1 MRQLQDDIVERRR
14 QSRMEQEPFI
24 EEDEGLSDWSK
35 FDESRKKCQI
45 SHPGHKP
52 NSPNWTSSPLTYHC
66 SLLFF
71 NPNTYL
77 VVQEQN

>member
-52 NSPNWTSSPLTYHC
+52 NSPNWTSSPLKKAIIVH
-66 SLLFF
+66 SFF
-71 NPNTYL
+71 STATL
-77 VVQEQN
+77 I